1 MQDNRYVIMKS
12 LLIKN
17 FKNIKGLQLDSLKRV
32 NLIVGKNNVG
42 KSTLLEAISLYLSQG
57 IPPYLL
63 KLLEH
68 RGEMI
73 FRQEETDEERKD
85 HFLSFFNGYKE
96 SYKKEDYVF
105 IGENY
110 HDPMGVRLNQ
120 VYIKERLEKDEDGNE
135 RRIRTR
141 LYEEDLTENDTMLE
155 PGLFVA
161 SSMPGL
167 LSYSS
172 LRRIWSPKDSVMPFR
187 YVDARVSDSEQNAVL
202 FDRISLSPDEDYVV
216 EALRII
222 NPCIERITFVTSSN
236 KQIRYPIVT
245 LKDDTRRYRLSAMG
259 DGINRILTIILSML
273 NCKNGVFLLDE
284 FETGLHYSVQE
295 QLWNIVFSLSEKLNI
310 QVFAT
315 SHSRDCIEGFA
326 SQNKNQSGLL
336 IRMENRGET
345 IVPVQY
351 VNKED
356 ILFAIQKDI
365 EIR

>member
-1 MQDNRYVIMKS
+1 MNS
-12 LLIKN
+12 LLIEN
-17 FKNIKGLQLDSLKRV
+17 FKNIKRLQLDNLKRV

-42 KSTLLEAISLYLSQG
+42 KSTLLEAIALYLAQG
-57 IPPYLL
+57 VPSYLL
-63 KLLEH
+63 KLLER
-68 RGEMI
+68 RGEMEY
-73 FRQEETDEERKD
+73 REEESDAERKE
-85 HFLSFFNGYKE
+85 HFLSFFNNYKE
-96 SYKKEDYVF
+96 SYKKSDYVY
-105 IGENY
+105 IGESV
-110 HDPMGVRLNQ
+110 DDTMGVRLNQ
-120 VYIKERLEKDEDGNE
+120 VYIKERLEKDEDGDE

-141 LYEEDLTENDTMLE
+141 LYEEDLAENDTILE
-155 PGLFVA
+155 PGLFIT
-161 SSMPGL
+161 SSAPSL
-167 LSYSS
+167 IAYSS
-172 LRRIWSPKDSVMPFR
+172 GLRRIWFTNDPIMPFR
-187 YVDARVSDSEQNAVL
+187 YVDARVSNSEQNAIL

-222 NPCIERITFVTSSN
+222 NPSIERISFVTSIN
-236 KQIRYPIVT
+236 KRNRYPIVT
-245 LKDDTRRYRLSAMG
+245 LKDDSRRFRLSTMG

-326 SQNKNQSGLL
+326 NQNNSQSGLL
-336 IRMENRGET
+336 IRLENRGEE

-351 VNKED
+351 VNRDD
-356 ILFAIQKDI
+356 ILFAINKDI

>member
-1 MQDNRYVIMKS
+1 MQDNMIVMKS
-12 LLIKN
+12 LIIEN
-17 FKNIKGLQLDSLKRV
+17 FKNIKRLQLENLKKV

-42 KSTLLEAISLYLSQG
+42 KSTLLEAIALYLAQG
-57 IPPYLL
+57 VPSYLVQ
-63 KLLEH
+63 LLEH
-68 RGEMI
+68 RGELT
-73 FRQEETDEERKD
+73 FRQDETDEERKE
-85 HFLSFFNGYKE
+85 HFLSFFNDYKE
-96 SYKKEDYVF
+96 SYTKSDYVF
-105 IGENY
+105 IGENNN
-110 HDPMGVRLNQ
+110 DSLGVRLNQ
-120 VYIKERLEKDEDGNE
+120 VYVKESLEKDEDGNE

-141 LYEEDLTENDTMLE
+141 LFEEDLTENDTMLE
-155 PGLFVA
+155 PGLLI
-161 SSMPGL
+161 SSSITGL
-167 LSYSS
+167 STYGG
-172 LRRIWSPKDSVMPFR
+172 LRRVWASKDSIMPFQ

-202 FDRISLSPDEDYVV
+202 FDRISLSPDENEVV

-222 NPCIERITFVTSSN
+222 NPLIERITFVTSSN
-236 KQIRYPIVT
+236 KRDRYPIVT
-245 LKDDTRRYRLSAMG
+245 LKDDSRRYRLSAMG

-326 SQNKNQSGLL
+326 NCNNRQSGLL
-336 IRMENRGET
+336 IRIENRGET

-351 VNKED
+351 DNSDD
-356 ILFAIQKDI
+356 ILFAINKDI

>member
-1 MQDNRYVIMKS
+1 MIVMKS
-12 LLIKN
+12 LIIEN
-17 FKNIKGLQLDSLKRV
+17 FKNIKRLQLENLKKV

-42 KSTLLEAISLYLSQG
+42 KSTLLEAIALYLAQG
-57 IPPYLL
+57 VPSYLVQ
-63 KLLEH
+63 LLEH
-68 RGEMI
+68 RGELT
-73 FRQEETDEERKD
+73 FRQDETDEERKE
-85 HFLSFFNGYKE
+85 HFLSFFNDYKE
-96 SYKKEDYVF
+96 SYTKSDYVF
-105 IGENY
+105 IGENNN
-110 HDPMGVRLNQ
+110 DSLGVRLNQ
-120 VYIKERLEKDEDGNE
+120 VYVKESLEKDEDGNE

-141 LYEEDLTENDTMLE
+141 LFEEDLTENDTMLE
-155 PGLFVA
+155 PGLLI
-161 SSMPGL
+161 SSSITGL
-167 LSYSS
+167 LTYGG
-172 LRRIWSPKDSVMPFR
+172 LRRVWASKDSIMPFQ

-202 FDRISLSPDEDYVV
+202 FDRISLSPDENEVV

-222 NPCIERITFVTSSN
+222 NPLIERITFVTSSN
-236 KQIRYPIVT
+236 KRDRYPIVT
-245 LKDDTRRYRLSAMG
+245 LKDDSRRYRLSAMG

-326 SQNKNQSGLL
+326 NCNNRQSGLL
-336 IRMENRGET
+336 IRIENRGET

-351 VNKED
+351 DNSDD
-356 ILFAIQKDI
+356 ILFAINKDI

>member
-1 MQDNRYVIMKS
+1 MNS
-12 LLIKN
+12 LLIEN
-17 FKNIKGLQLDSLKRV
+17 FKNIKSLQLDNLKRV

-42 KSTLLEAISLYLSQG
+42 KSTLLEAIALYLAQG
-57 IPPYLL
+57 VPPYLVQ
-63 KLLEH
+63 LLER
-68 RGEMI
+68 RGELT
-73 FRQEETDEERKD
+73 FRQEETDEERKE
-85 HFLSFFNGYKE
+85 HFLSFFNDYKE
-96 SYKKEDYVF
+96 SYKRSDYVF
-105 IGENY
+105 IGENAN
-110 HDPMGVRLNQ
+110 DSKGVRLNQ

-135 RRIRTR
+135 FSIRIR

-155 PGLFVA
+155 SGLYVA
-161 SSMPGL
+161 SSKPGL
-167 LSYSS
+167 LTYSS
-172 LRRIWSPKDSVMPFR
+172 LRRLWSPKETVLPFQ
-187 YVDARVSDSEQNAVL
+187 YVDARISDSEHNAVL

-216 EALRII
+216 DALRII
-222 NPCIERITFVTSSN
+222 NPRIERITFVTSSN
-236 KQIRYPIVT
+236 KRDRYPIVT
-245 LKDDTRRYRLSAMG
+245 LKDDSRRYRLTAMG

-326 SQNKNQSGLL
+326 NQNNSQSGLL
-336 IRMENRGET
+336 IRIENRSET

-351 VNKED
+351 VNRDD
-356 ILFAIQKDI
+356 ILFAINKDI

>member
-1 MQDNRYVIMKS
+1 MKS
-12 LLIKN
+12 LLIEN
-17 FKNIKGLQLDSLKRV
+17 FKNIKNLQLENLRKV

-42 KSTLLEAISLYLSQG
+42 KSTLLEAIALYLAQG
-57 IPPYLL
+57 VPPYLVQ
-63 KLLEH
+63 LLER
-68 RGEMI
+68 RGELT
-73 FRQEETDEERKD
+73 FRQDETGEERKE
-85 HFLSFFNGYKE
+85 HFLSFFNDYKE
-96 SYKKEDYVF
+96 SYKKSDYVF
-105 IGENY
+105 VGEDGS
-110 HDPMGVRLNQ
+110 DPYGVRLNQ
-120 VYIKERLEKDEDGNE
+120 IYVKERLEKDEDGNE

-141 LYEEDLTENDTMLE
+141 LFEEDLTESDTMLE
-155 PGLFVA
+155 PGIFVS

-167 LSYSS
+167 LTYGG
-172 LRRIWSPKDSVMPFR
+172 LRRIWASKDSILPFQ

-202 FDRISLSPDEDYVV
+202 FDRISLSPDENHVV

-222 NPCIERITFVTSSN
+222 NPRIERITFVTSSN
-236 KQIRYPIVT
+236 KRDRYPIVT
-245 LKDDTRRYRLSAMG
+245 LKDDPRRYRLSAMG

-295 QLWNIVFSLSEKLNI
+295 QLWDIVFSLSGKLNI

-326 SQNKNQSGLL
+326 NQNNDQTGLL
-336 IRMENRGET
+336 VRMENRGET

-351 VNKED
+351 VNKDD
-356 ILFAIQKDI
+356 ILFAIKKDI